1 MPLLFALTAALLVLA
16 LVLWWGASVHL
27 AIPVVWIASA
37 AVPAALADGPRLW
50 VDRGTNWTWSIVV
63 AYALAAVFVAV
74 GVWRVERRFR
84 RKRVLIP
91 EINEYLRTVTLP
103 EPIRTDR
110 EPNAMDA
117 ELLRW
122 CYSFAFQPDD
132 DLIGLDWGEQFH
144 SGTQVRYQLNG
155 LAWSMSLYAANFVPN
170 APSVITDAL
179 ERVAIKHTDLRVWK
193 YWRALNL
200 FGNFDANPDPICRD
214 NIMFSAFFCDA
225 LNTLAGRAGNARQ
238 LLAAVASGAVPRT
251 DLTADLVRQLRNH
264 KDEALRK
271 QLTELWGVMKETSPD
286 MQAEVERVKRV
297 YWAGGS
303 TPGDGPR
310 GRVVFNKICAQ
321 CHTLFDSGGHV
332 GPDITGANRSD
343 LDYLLQ
349 NILYPNAVVPNEY
362 RATTIETKDDRT
374 ITGIVKEQNATAVV
388 IQTANELLT
397 VPRGEIKS
405 QSTSDQS
412 LMPEGLIAQLK
423 DGEMRDLLY
432 YLSRPGQVNLPATK

>member
-1 MPLLFALTAALLVLA
+1 MKRLLLLGTTCLALLAPARAVDSLPRLAEILAETNDPQLQTDILRGLSAALRGRRTAPMPAGWEKVEERLSTSANGEIRTLTQALSLTFGSQRALAELRRIAADTKSEAGARRAALDALLAVRDAQLAPTLLKLVSDPEPRVAEGAIRGLASYDDPAAASTLLAGYSALTA
-16 LVLWWGASVHL
+16 S
-27 AIPVVWIASA
+27 
-37 AVPAALADGPRLW
+37 
-50 VDRGTNWTWSIVV
+50 T
-63 AYALAAVFVAV
+63 
-74 GVWRVERRFR
+74 
-84 RKRVLIP
+84 KR
-91 EINEYLRTVTLP
+91 
-103 EPIRTDR
+103 
-110 EPNAMDA
+110 
-117 ELLRW
+117 
-122 CYSFAFQPDD
+122 
-132 DLIGLDWGEQFH
+132 
-144 SGTQVRYQLNG
+144 
-155 LAWSMSLYAANFVPN
+155 
-170 APSVITDAL
+170 
-179 ERVAIKHTDLRVWK
+179 
-193 YWRALNL
+193 
-200 FGNFDANPDPICRD
+200 
-214 NIMFSAFFCDA
+214 DA

-432 YLSRPGQVNLPATK
+432 YLSRPGQVNLPAVK

>member
-1 MPLLFALTAALLVLA
+1 MKRLLLLGTTCLALLAPVRAVDSLPRLAEILAETNDPQLQADILRGLSAALRGRRTAPMPAGWEKVEERLSTSANSEIRTLTQSLSLTFGSQRALAELRRIAADTKSEAGARRAALDALLAVRDAQLAPTLLKLVSDPEPRVAEGAIRGLASYDDPAAASTLLSRYSALTA
-16 LVLWWGASVHL
+16 S
-27 AIPVVWIASA
+27 
-37 AVPAALADGPRLW
+37 
-50 VDRGTNWTWSIVV
+50 T
-63 AYALAAVFVAV
+63 
-74 GVWRVERRFR
+74 
-84 RKRVLIP
+84 KR
-91 EINEYLRTVTLP
+91 
-103 EPIRTDR
+103 
-110 EPNAMDA
+110 
-117 ELLRW
+117 
-122 CYSFAFQPDD
+122 
-132 DLIGLDWGEQFH
+132 
-144 SGTQVRYQLNG
+144 
-155 LAWSMSLYAANFVPN
+155 
-170 APSVITDAL
+170 
-179 ERVAIKHTDLRVWK
+179 
-193 YWRALNL
+193 
-200 FGNFDANPDPICRD
+200 
-214 NIMFSAFFCDA
+214 DA

-432 YLSRPGQVNLPATK
+432 YLSRPGQVNLPAAK

>member
-1 MPLLFALTAALLVLA
+1 MKRLLLLGTTCLALLAPARAVDSLPRLAEILAETNDPQLQTDILRGLSAALRGRRTAPMPAGWEKVEERLSTSANGEIRTLTQALSLTFGSQRALAELRRIAADTKSEAGARRAALDALLAVRDAQLAPTLLKLVSDPEPRVAEGAIRGLASYDDPAAASTLLARYSALTA
-16 LVLWWGASVHL
+16 S
-27 AIPVVWIASA
+27 
-37 AVPAALADGPRLW
+37 
-50 VDRGTNWTWSIVV
+50 T
-63 AYALAAVFVAV
+63 
-74 GVWRVERRFR
+74 
-84 RKRVLIP
+84 KR
-91 EINEYLRTVTLP
+91 
-103 EPIRTDR
+103 
-110 EPNAMDA
+110 
-117 ELLRW
+117 
-122 CYSFAFQPDD
+122 
-132 DLIGLDWGEQFH
+132 
-144 SGTQVRYQLNG
+144 
-155 LAWSMSLYAANFVPN
+155 
-170 APSVITDAL
+170 
-179 ERVAIKHTDLRVWK
+179 
-193 YWRALNL
+193 
-200 FGNFDANPDPICRD
+200 
-214 NIMFSAFFCDA
+214 DA

-432 YLSRPGQVNLPATK
+432 YLSRPGQVNLPAAK

>member
-1 MPLLFALTAALLVLA
+1 MKRLLLLGTTCLALLAPARAVDSLPRLAEILAETNDPQLQTDILRGLSAALRGRRTAPMPAGWEKVEERLSTSAYGEIRTLTQSLSLTFGSQRALAELRRIAADTQADAGARRAALDALLAVRDAQLAPTLLKLVSDPEPRVAEGAIRGLASYDDPAAASTLLARYSALTA
-16 LVLWWGASVHL
+16 S
-27 AIPVVWIASA
+27 
-37 AVPAALADGPRLW
+37 
-50 VDRGTNWTWSIVV
+50 T
-63 AYALAAVFVAV
+63 
-74 GVWRVERRFR
+74 
-84 RKRVLIP
+84 KR
-91 EINEYLRTVTLP
+91 
-103 EPIRTDR
+103 
-110 EPNAMDA
+110 
-117 ELLRW
+117 
-122 CYSFAFQPDD
+122 
-132 DLIGLDWGEQFH
+132 
-144 SGTQVRYQLNG
+144 
-155 LAWSMSLYAANFVPN
+155 
-170 APSVITDAL
+170 
-179 ERVAIKHTDLRVWK
+179 
-193 YWRALNL
+193 
-200 FGNFDANPDPICRD
+200 
-214 NIMFSAFFCDA
+214 DA

>member
-1 MPLLFALTAALLVLA
+1 MKRLLLLGTTCLALLAPARAVDSLPRLAEILAETNDPQLQTDILRGLSAALRGRRTAPMPAGWEKVEERLSTSANGEIRTLTQALSLTFGSQRALAELRRIAADTKSEAGARRAALDALLAVRDAQLAPTLLKLVSDPEPRVAEGAIRGLASYDDPAAASTLLARYSALTA
-16 LVLWWGASVHL
+16 S
-27 AIPVVWIASA
+27 
-37 AVPAALADGPRLW
+37 
-50 VDRGTNWTWSIVV
+50 T
-63 AYALAAVFVAV
+63 
-74 GVWRVERRFR
+74 
-84 RKRVLIP
+84 KR
-91 EINEYLRTVTLP
+91 
-103 EPIRTDR
+103 
-110 EPNAMDA
+110 
-117 ELLRW
+117 
-122 CYSFAFQPDD
+122 
-132 DLIGLDWGEQFH
+132 
-144 SGTQVRYQLNG
+144 
-155 LAWSMSLYAANFVPN
+155 
-170 APSVITDAL
+170 
-179 ERVAIKHTDLRVWK
+179 
-193 YWRALNL
+193 
-200 FGNFDANPDPICRD
+200 
-214 NIMFSAFFCDA
+214 DA

-238 LLAAVASGAVPRT
+238 LLAAVASGAIPRT

-432 YLSRPGQVNLPATK
+432 YLSRPGQVNLPAAK

>member
-1 MPLLFALTAALLVLA
+1 MKRLLLLGTTCLALLAPARAVDSLPRLAEILAETNDPQLQTDILRGLSAALRGRRTAPMPAGWEKVEERLSTSANGEIRTLTQALSLTFGSQRALAELRRIAADTKSEAGARRAALDALLAVRDAQLAPTLLKLVSDPEPRVAEGAIRGLASYDDPAAASTLLARYSALTA
-16 LVLWWGASVHL
+16 S
-27 AIPVVWIASA
+27 
-37 AVPAALADGPRLW
+37 
-50 VDRGTNWTWSIVV
+50 T
-63 AYALAAVFVAV
+63 
-74 GVWRVERRFR
+74 
-84 RKRVLIP
+84 KR
-91 EINEYLRTVTLP
+91 
-103 EPIRTDR
+103 
-110 EPNAMDA
+110 
-117 ELLRW
+117 
-122 CYSFAFQPDD
+122 
-132 DLIGLDWGEQFH
+132 
-144 SGTQVRYQLNG
+144 
-155 LAWSMSLYAANFVPN
+155 
-170 APSVITDAL
+170 
-179 ERVAIKHTDLRVWK
+179 
-193 YWRALNL
+193 
-200 FGNFDANPDPICRD
+200 
-214 NIMFSAFFCDA
+214 DA

-321 CHTLFDSGGHV
+321 CHMLFDSGGRV

-432 YLSRPGQVNLPATK
+432 YLSRPGQVNLPSAK

>member
-1 MPLLFALTAALLVLA
+1 MKRLLLLGTTCLALLAPARAVDSLPRLAEILAETNDPQLQTDILRGLSAALRGRRTAPMPAGWEKVEERLSTSANGEIRTLTQALSLTFGSQRALAELRRIAADTKSEAGARRAALDALLAVRDAQLAPTLLKLVSDPEPRVAEGAIRGLASYDDPAAASTLLARYSALTA
-16 LVLWWGASVHL
+16 S
-27 AIPVVWIASA
+27 
-37 AVPAALADGPRLW
+37 
-50 VDRGTNWTWSIVV
+50 T
-63 AYALAAVFVAV
+63 
-74 GVWRVERRFR
+74 
-84 RKRVLIP
+84 KR
-91 EINEYLRTVTLP
+91 
-103 EPIRTDR
+103 
-110 EPNAMDA
+110 
-117 ELLRW
+117 
-122 CYSFAFQPDD
+122 
-132 DLIGLDWGEQFH
+132 
-144 SGTQVRYQLNG
+144 
-155 LAWSMSLYAANFVPN
+155 
-170 APSVITDAL
+170 
-179 ERVAIKHTDLRVWK
+179 
-193 YWRALNL
+193 
-200 FGNFDANPDPICRD
+200 
-214 NIMFSAFFCDA
+214 DA

-238 LLAAVASGAVPRT
+238 LLAAVASGAIPRT

-321 CHTLFDSGGHV
+321 CHMLFDSGGRV

-432 YLSRPGQVNLPATK
+432 YLSRPGQVNLPSAK

>member
-1 MPLLFALTAALLVLA
+1 MKRLLLLGTTCLALLAPARAVDSLPRLAEILAETNDPQLQTDILRGLSAALRGRRTAPMPAGWEKVEERLSTSANGEIRTLTQALSLTFGSQRALAELRRIAADTKSEAGARRAALDALLAVRDAQLAPTLLKLVSDPEPRVAEGAIRGLASYDDPAAASTLLARYSALTA
-16 LVLWWGASVHL
+16 S
-27 AIPVVWIASA
+27 
-37 AVPAALADGPRLW
+37 
-50 VDRGTNWTWSIVV
+50 T
-63 AYALAAVFVAV
+63 
-74 GVWRVERRFR
+74 
-84 RKRVLIP
+84 KR
-91 EINEYLRTVTLP
+91 
-103 EPIRTDR
+103 
-110 EPNAMDA
+110 
-117 ELLRW
+117 
-122 CYSFAFQPDD
+122 
-132 DLIGLDWGEQFH
+132 
-144 SGTQVRYQLNG
+144 
-155 LAWSMSLYAANFVPN
+155 
-170 APSVITDAL
+170 
-179 ERVAIKHTDLRVWK
+179 
-193 YWRALNL
+193 
-200 FGNFDANPDPICRD
+200 
-214 NIMFSAFFCDA
+214 DA

-321 CHTLFDSGGHV
+321 CHMLFDSGGRV

-432 YLSRPGQVNLPATK
+432 YLSRPGQVNLPAAK

>member
-1 MPLLFALTAALLVLA
+1 MKRLLLLGTTCLALLAPVRAVDSLPRLAEILAETNDPQLQADILRGLSAALRGRRTAPMPAGWEKVEERLSASANSEIRTLTQSLSLTFGSQRALAELRRIAADTKSEAGARRTALDALLAVRDAQLAPTLLKLVSDPEPRVAEGAIRGLASYDDPAAASTLLSRYSALTA
-16 LVLWWGASVHL
+16 S
-27 AIPVVWIASA
+27 
-37 AVPAALADGPRLW
+37 
-50 VDRGTNWTWSIVV
+50 T
-63 AYALAAVFVAV
+63 
-74 GVWRVERRFR
+74 
-84 RKRVLIP
+84 KR
-91 EINEYLRTVTLP
+91 
-103 EPIRTDR
+103 
-110 EPNAMDA
+110 
-117 ELLRW
+117 
-122 CYSFAFQPDD
+122 
-132 DLIGLDWGEQFH
+132 
-144 SGTQVRYQLNG
+144 
-155 LAWSMSLYAANFVPN
+155 
-170 APSVITDAL
+170 
-179 ERVAIKHTDLRVWK
+179 
-193 YWRALNL
+193 
-200 FGNFDANPDPICRD
+200 
-214 NIMFSAFFCDA
+214 DA

-374 ITGIVKEQNATAVV
+374 ITGIVKEQNATSVV

-432 YLSRPGQVNLPATK
+432 YLSRPGQVNLPAVK